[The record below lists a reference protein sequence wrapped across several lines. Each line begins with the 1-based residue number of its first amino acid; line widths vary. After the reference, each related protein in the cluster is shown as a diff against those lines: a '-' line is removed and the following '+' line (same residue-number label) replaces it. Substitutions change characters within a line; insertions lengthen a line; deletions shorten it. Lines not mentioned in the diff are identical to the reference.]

1 MAVYIAILNAYVHA
15 CMYTYYFFSS
25 FKYPAIQKVSK
36 VVKPFITIIQLVQF
50 VIILTQCV
58 IAILPECGCGY
69 FFHLQIVN
77 FTLLT
82 ILFSHFFIKT
92 YFKKKDPKGSYAI
105 AQTSNIL

>member
-1 MAVYIAILNAYVHA
+1 
-15 CMYTYYFFSS
+15 MYTYYFFSS
-25 FKYPAIQKVSK
+25 FKHKTIQAVSK
-36 VVKPFITIIQLVQF
+36 VFKPFITIIQLVQF
-50 VIILTQCV
+50 GIILTQCV
-58 IAILPECGCGY
+58 IAIMPSCGCGY

-105 AQTSNIL
+105 AQASNML